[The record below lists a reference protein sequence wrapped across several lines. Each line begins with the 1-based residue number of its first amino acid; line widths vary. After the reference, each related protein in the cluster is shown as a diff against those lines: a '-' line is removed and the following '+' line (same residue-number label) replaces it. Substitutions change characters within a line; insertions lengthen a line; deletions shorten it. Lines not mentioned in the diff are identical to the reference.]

1 MGVFSFSRPQRNGRA
16 EAQRSLCDPTP
27 PLLRPSAPSLP
38 PVHYQPPYLFRSIKD
53 CRVVAGAWT
62 FSSFPTGNYCR
73 CQNSECLNIKEMNE
87 LSVNQ

>member
-53 CRVVAGAWT
+53 CRVVAGPGHFRLFRQAIIADVKIPNALT
-62 FSSFPTGNYCR
+62 
-73 CQNSECLNIKEMNE
+73 LKK
-87 LSVNQ
+87 